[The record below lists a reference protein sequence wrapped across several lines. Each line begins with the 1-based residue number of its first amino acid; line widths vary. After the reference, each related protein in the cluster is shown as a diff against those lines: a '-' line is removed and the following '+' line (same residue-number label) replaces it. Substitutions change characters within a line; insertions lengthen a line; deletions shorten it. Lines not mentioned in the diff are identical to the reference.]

1 MDRSLPTNYKWH
13 VVAMLWCI
21 SFFNYADRQAI
32 FSVFP
37 LLEREMQLTSVQLGL
52 LGSAFAWV
60 YGLGAPFA
68 GWIVDRVK
76 RRSAILGGLYAWS
89 AICIATIF
97 SWDFKHLLFWR
108 AAEGLGETF
117 YYPASM
123 SLVSDYHDS
132 RTRSRAMGL
141 HQTSVYIG
149 TIGGGFFAGLI
160 GQYYGWR
167 LSFIV
172 FGGLGILLGLV
183 LQRHLVE
190 PPRGAA
196 DLAEAGGHGHAVAG
210 RLRFGEFLRLVG
222 RTPTLLCL
230 MGAFMCANFVAVVL
244 LSWMPKFLYDR
255 FHMGLAMAGLTATV
269 FVQVASM
276 VGAPLGGWLA
286 DAWRRRSPRG
296 RLAVQMV
303 GVLGGAPFVVL
314 CGMTQSIGVADRR
327 ADAVGALQGSLRR
340 EHLRVGL
347 RRRAPGGARRGGGV
361 HEHDRLA
368 GRRRHGAAGDRP
380 PRRGPRPRHGDRA
393 GVDRL
398 SGRWRAAADRDRVLR
413 HTRRRAI
420 AAGAGGALNWF
431 ETTQRGTAEPEGCGC
446 ASMRASCASA

>member
-149 TIGGGFFAGLI
+149 TIAGGFFAGLI

-172 FGGLGILLGLV
+172 FGGLGVVLGLV

-196 DLAEAGGHGHAVAG
+196 DLAEAGGHAHAVAG

-269 FVQVASM
+269 FVQLASM

-314 CGMTQSIGVADRR
+314 CGMTQSIGWLIVALTLWGLFKGLY
-327 ADAVGALQGSLRR
+327 DANIFASVFDVVRPEARGAAAGFMNTIGWL
-340 EHLRVGL
+340 
-347 RRRAPGGARRGGGV
+347 GGGGTAPLV
-361 HEHDRLA
+361 IGLLAKDRGLGTAIALA
-368 GRRRHGAAGDRP
+368 STVYLAAGVLLLIGIVFFVTRD
-380 PRRGPRPRHGDRA
+380 A
-393 GVDRL
+393 ARL
-398 SGRWRAAADRDRVLR
+398 QQELAAR
-413 HTRRRAI
+413 
-420 AAGAGGALNWF
+420 
-431 ETTQRGTAEPEGCGC
+431 
-446 ASMRASCASA
+446 

>member
-1 MDRSLPTNYKWH
+1 MKMDRPLPSNYKWH

-76 RRSAILGGLYAWS
+76 RRTAILGGLYAWS
-89 AICIATIF
+89 AICMATIF

-132 RTRSRAMGL
+132 RTRSRAMGV

-149 TIGGGFFAGLI
+149 TIAGGFFAGLI

-196 DLAEAGGHGHAVAG
+196 DLAEAGGHGQAVAG
-210 RLRFGEFLRLVG
+210 QLRFGEFLRLVG

-314 CGMTQSIGVADRR
+314 CGMTQSIGWLIVALTLWGLFKGLY
-327 ADAVGALQGSLRR
+327 DANIFASVFDVVRPEARGAAAGFMNTIGWL
-340 EHLRVGL
+340 
-347 RRRAPGGARRGGGV
+347 GGGGTAPLV
-361 HEHDRLA
+361 IGLLAKDRGLGTAIALA
-368 GRRRHGAAGDRP
+368 STVYLAAGVLLLIGMVFFVTRD
-380 PRRGPRPRHGDRA
+380 A
-393 GVDRL
+393 ARL
-398 SGRWRAAADRDRVLR
+398 QQELAAR
-413 HTRRRAI
+413 
-420 AAGAGGALNWF
+420 
-431 ETTQRGTAEPEGCGC
+431 
-446 ASMRASCASA
+446 

>member
-1 MDRSLPTNYKWH
+1 MKMDRSLSTNYKWH

-68 GWIVDRVK
+68 GWIVDRVQ

-89 AICIATIF
+89 AICIATIA

-149 TIGGGFFAGLI
+149 TIAGGFFAGLI

-172 FGGLGILLGLV
+172 FGGLGILLGLA

-244 LSWMPKFLYDR
+244 LSWMPKFLYDK

-303 GVLGGAPFVVL
+303 GVLGGAPFVAL
-314 CGMTQSIGVADRR
+314 CGMTQSIGWLIVALTLWGLFKGLY
-327 ADAVGALQGSLRR
+327 DANIFASVFDVVRPEARGAAAGFMNTIGWL
-340 EHLRVGL
+340 
-347 RRRAPGGARRGGGV
+347 GGGGTAPLV
-361 HEHDRLA
+361 IGLLARDRGLGTAIALA
-368 GRRRHGAAGDRP
+368 STVYLAAGVLLLIGIVFFVTRD
-380 PRRGPRPRHGDRA
+380 A
-393 GVDRL
+393 ARL
-398 SGRWRAAADRDRVLR
+398 QQELAAR
-413 HTRRRAI
+413 
-420 AAGAGGALNWF
+420 
-431 ETTQRGTAEPEGCGC
+431 
-446 ASMRASCASA
+446 

>member
-1 MDRSLPTNYKWH
+1 MKMDRPLAANYKWH

-149 TIGGGFFAGLI
+149 TIAGGFFAGLI

-172 FGGLGILLGLV
+172 FGGLGVLLGLA
-183 LQRHLVE
+183 LQRYLVE
-190 PPRGAA
+190 PRRGAA
-196 DLAEAGGHGHAVAG
+196 DLAEAGGHGHAAAG

-269 FVQVASM
+269 FVQLASM

-303 GVLGGAPFVVL
+303 GVLGGAPFVAL
-314 CGMTQSIGVADRR
+314 CGMTQSIAWLIFALTLWGLFKGLY
-327 ADAVGALQGSLRR
+327 DANIFASVFDVVRPEARGAAAGFMNTIGWL
-340 EHLRVGL
+340 
-347 RRRAPGGARRGGGV
+347 GGGGTAPLV
-361 HEHDRLA
+361 IGLLAEDRGLGTAIALA
-368 GRRRHGAAGDRP
+368 STVYLAAGVLLLIGIVFFVTRD
-380 PRRGPRPRHGDRA
+380 A
-393 GVDRL
+393 ARL
-398 SGRWRAAADRDRVLR
+398 QQELAAR
-413 HTRRRAI
+413 
-420 AAGAGGALNWF
+420 
-431 ETTQRGTAEPEGCGC
+431 
-446 ASMRASCASA
+446 

>member
-1 MDRSLPTNYKWH
+1 MKMDRPLAANYKWH

-89 AICIATIF
+89 AICIATIA

-149 TIGGGFFAGLI
+149 TIAGGFFAGLI

-172 FGGLGILLGLV
+172 FGGLGVLLGLV

-303 GVLGGAPFVVL
+303 GVLGGAPFVAL
-314 CGMTQSIGVADRR
+314 CGMTQSIGWLIVALTLWGLFKGLY
-327 ADAVGALQGSLRR
+327 DANIFASVFDVVRPEARGAAAGFMNTIGWL
-340 EHLRVGL
+340 
-347 RRRAPGGARRGGGV
+347 GGGGTAPLV
-361 HEHDRLA
+361 IGLLAEDRGLGTAIALA
-368 GRRRHGAAGDRP
+368 STVYLAAGVLLLIGIVFFVTRD
-380 PRRGPRPRHGDRA
+380 A
-393 GVDRL
+393 ARL
-398 SGRWRAAADRDRVLR
+398 QQELAAR
-413 HTRRRAI
+413 
-420 AAGAGGALNWF
+420 
-431 ETTQRGTAEPEGCGC
+431 
-446 ASMRASCASA
+446 